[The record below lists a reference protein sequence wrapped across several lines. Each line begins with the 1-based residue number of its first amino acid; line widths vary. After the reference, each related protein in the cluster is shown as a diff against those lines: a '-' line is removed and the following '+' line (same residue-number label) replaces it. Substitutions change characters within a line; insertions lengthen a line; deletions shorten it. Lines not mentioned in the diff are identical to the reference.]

1 MLILLTAGFI
11 CSIAISVPIGA
22 FLSKEV
28 SPISRSLANVSRT
41 LLIWVFNIIMT
52 QTLGYTH
59 PEYNLENRSVL
70 VNCLK
75 GVGFGLLMFGTFLYH
90 EKKKENSE
98 EKAMVSMTYAI
109 NPEETEQ
116 KEVELS
122 RD

>member
-1 MLILLTAGFI
+1 MLILLTVGFI

-41 LLIWVFNIIMT
+41 LLIWVFNIVMT
-52 QTLGYTH
+52 ETLGKTH
-59 PEYNLENRSVL
+59 EEYNLENRSVL

-90 EKKKENSE
+90 EKKK
-98 EKAMVSMTYAI
+98 
-109 NPEETEQ
+109 Q
-116 KEVELS
+116 
-122 RD
+122 